1 VELEYA
7 YGQTPIDED
16 EKEGLLIKTI
26 TTHGELNELEQL
38 NIEEAELW
46 RHTNP
51 VSTEKVLTEDFV
63 RKLHLKMFANVWS
76 WAGTFR
82 RSNKNIGVE
91 WTDIPTNLRY
101 LLDNVKYW
109 VENNV
114 YGGDEIAIR
123 FKYEIVKIHCF
134 PNGNGR
140 HSRIIADTLIESIG
154 GSSFS
159 WNGSNM
165 ARPDETRRRYLDAIK
180 KVDKTND
187 IDPLI
192 EFARG

>member
-1 VELEYA
+1 MELEYA

-46 RHTNP
+46 RHTNL

>member
-1 VELEYA
+1 MELEYG
-7 YGQTPIDED
+7 YGQTPLDED

-46 RHTNP
+46 RHTHP
-51 VSTEKVLTEDFV
+51 VSREKVLTENFV

-76 WAGTFR
+76 WAGNFR
-82 RSNKNIGVE
+82 RSDKNIGVE
-91 WTDIPTNLRY
+91 WTDIPTTLRY

-114 YGGDEIAIR
+114 YGGDGIAIR

-140 HSRIIADTLIESIG
+140 HSRIIADTLIESMG

-165 ARPDETRRRYLDAIK
+165 VRPDETRRRYIDAIK
-180 KVDKTND
+180 EVDKTND
-187 IDPLI
+187 IGPLI